1 MNTIIEITY
10 KNYTENVIIT
20 NENHEEVVL
29 MLATDKDVIDYR
41 VVIDGDINFTDFNYE
56 LTMDLNGGKNVGV
69 IRRLETT
76 LWKMEQYRY
85 FESNAQANKH
95 FQKIE
100 GLKKNILKRTSLLTK
115 KESLFF

>member
-41 VVIDGDINFTDFNYE
+41 VVIDGDIDFTDFSYE

-76 LWKMEQYRY
+76 FWKMKEYRY
-85 FESNAQANKH
+85 FETNAQANKH

-100 GLKKNILKRTSLLTK
+100 DLQKNISKRIAALTN
-115 KESLFF
+115 KESLFI